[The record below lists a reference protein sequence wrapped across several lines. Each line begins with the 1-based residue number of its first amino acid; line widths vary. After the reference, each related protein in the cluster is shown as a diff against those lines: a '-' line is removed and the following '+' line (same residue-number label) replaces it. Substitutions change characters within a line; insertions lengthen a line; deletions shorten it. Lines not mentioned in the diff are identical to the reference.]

1 MRHDQGDHW
10 DLLLLEPARK
20 TPTHMLDFSELA
32 SFQHSFLASS
42 TARWPTL
49 NKLDEESGYYHIEMF
64 HVAAGKNQALLDQR
78 RMENDYLTSTQRSAN
93 IIFKTTFGSDVD
105 AFTIGFH
112 KSIVSFATMPDLS
125 DAVLEKAAVGAGF
138 QSRGDIGLY
147 LRSLIISHQDTLA
160 TKVDRKFNDPGNV

>member
-1 MRHDQGDHW
+1 
-10 DLLLLEPARK
+10 
-20 TPTHMLDFSELA
+20 
-32 SFQHSFLASS
+32 
-42 TARWPTL
+42 
-49 NKLDEESGYYHIEMF
+49 MF
-64 HVAAGKNQALLDQR
+64 HVANGKNQELLDQR

-125 DAVLEKAAVGAGF
+125 DSVLEKAAVDAGF

-160 TKVDRKFNDPGNV
+160 TKVD